1 MALSALAV
9 AKLLGCAHITVTK
22 AIKRGELIAQ
32 RENGRWLVDES
43 SIVKLR
49 ERLNKLASVRKQ
61 RAEKLR
67 SLWQSGKLQPRQR
80 KHQQPIAERI
90 LRPKVL
96 AANNAQS
103 PVFFV
108 GENEATTFCP
118 QCRVHLRILIG

>member
-32 RENGRWLVDES
+32 RENGRWLIDES

-49 ERLNKLASVRKQ
+49 ERLNKLASVRQQ

-67 SLWQSGKLQPRQR
+67 SLWQSGRLQPRKR
-80 KHQQPIAERI
+80 KRQQPVQV
-90 LRPKVL
+90 LRPKIL
-96 AANNAQS
+96 AANNTQS
-103 PVFFV
+103 PIFFV

-118 QCRVHLRILIG
+118 QCRAHLRILIG